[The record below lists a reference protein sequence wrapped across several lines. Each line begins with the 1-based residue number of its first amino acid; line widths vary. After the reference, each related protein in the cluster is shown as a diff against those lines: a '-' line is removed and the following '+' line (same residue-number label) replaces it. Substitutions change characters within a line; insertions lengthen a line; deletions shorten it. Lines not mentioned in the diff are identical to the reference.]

1 MTPADL
7 QAAVRTL
14 HAQGRS
20 LRAIGRAVGLSRNT
34 VRRILRQAPV
44 QTEQVPFDATLR
56 GHLQAA
62 YEKAGGNAVRV
73 RELLAAEH
81 GLSLSYSTLTRW
93 LRLAGLRTPPRRA
106 GEYVF
111 APGQE
116 MQHDTSPHKVM
127 LGATRQTLQCAA
139 LVLACSRKLF
149 IHYYTR
155 FTRFEA
161 KHFLLEAAVF
171 MDGVCPVC
179 VVDNSHVVLA
189 GGSGADA
196 VIAPEMQAFARAL
209 GFAFRAH
216 RIGHPDRKG
225 RIERPFAWVEGN
237 FLAGRSFA
245 DLADLNA
252 QARTWCNEVANA
264 KPKRALGMSPEA
276 AYRIEQMS
284 LKRLPATL
292 PPVYDVLER
301 VVDLHGFVSVDT
313 HRYSVPERWVGQS
326 LTVYK
331 HFAEIRVYRRQELL
345 ATHPRL
351 SGRDGRSVLPG
362 HHTLPS
368 RAARTPALAA
378 QWADDPLLARY
389 VAALRHQAQI
399 HTLAGL
405 DFVKRAENLL
415 LIGPPGTGKTGLAIG
430 LLREACLNGYR
441 GCFYNAQDLLDE
453 IYASLADRSTSR
465 LLQTLSRRTPMV
477 IDELGYMSLKPEQ
490 VNAFFRLM
498 DQRYNRATTIITTN
512 LEPTSWYELFQN
524 KSLVDALLDRLQH
537 HCITI
542 RINGPSLRSAEPAP
556 APVANATA
564 PAVARRPTK
573 RPAR

>member
-1 MTPADL
+1 
-7 QAAVRTL
+7 
-14 HAQGRS
+14 
-20 LRAIGRAVGLSRNT
+20 
-34 VRRILRQAPV
+34 
-44 QTEQVPFDATLR
+44 
-56 GHLQAA
+56 
-62 YEKAGGNAVRV
+62 
-73 RELLAAEH
+73 
-81 GLSLSYSTLTRW
+81 
-93 LRLAGLRTPPRRA
+93 
-106 GEYVF
+106 
-111 APGQE
+111 
-116 MQHDTSPHKVM
+116 M

-161 KHFLLEAAVF
+161 KHFLVEAAVF

-276 AYRIEQMS
+276 AYRSEQMS

-389 VAALRHQAQI
+389 VAALR
-399 HTLAGL
+399 
-405 DFVKRAENLL
+405 
-415 LIGPPGTGKTGLAIG
+415 
-430 LLREACLNGYR
+430 
-441 GCFYNAQDLLDE
+441 
-453 IYASLADRSTSR
+453 
-465 LLQTLSRRTPMV
+465 
-477 IDELGYMSLKPEQ
+477 
-490 VNAFFRLM
+490 
-498 DQRYNRATTIITTN
+498 QRHPDVR
-512 LEPTSWYELFQN
+512 
-524 KSLVDALLDRLQH
+524 RLQRLQALQR
-537 HCITI
+537 TY
-542 RINGPSLRSAEPAP
+542 PPAP
-556 APVANATA
+556 FRAALEQALQYGLFDLARVERLILKSVAGDFFSLGTHDEA
-564 PAVARRPTK
+564 
-573 RPAR
+573 